1 MTDPGAPLPTLV
13 AVTQAFS
20 QRMPSQRVQDTIT
33 RAEGG
38 GNMGELM
45 QTQPFRV
52 VAFRALLKQ
61 FPDRDPAS
69 MWLFSYDV
77 EVEIVDVDPTNG
89 SSPTPEPLSGV
100 TGVSIPTP

>member
-1 MTDPGAPLPTLV
+1 MTDVPLPTLV
-13 AVTQAFS
+13 TVTTAFS

-38 GNMGELM
+38 NMGELM
-45 QTQPFRV
+45 QAQPFRV

-77 EVEIVDVDPTNG
+77 EVEIVDVDPTLNG
-89 SSPTPEPLSGV
+89 SPTLEPLSGI
-100 TGVSIPTP
+100 TGEFIPTP